1 MKKMNLKMIT
11 LMLMTTLM
19 IIGTASA
26 VAQPTASVELVD
38 EECDLTVWTYG
49 NHNSITSGFES
60 YFSSSVTGSTWTDAD
75 GRLAVISENGYMTI
89 NTEDP
94 TDCFCIVFASDR
106 NDGYAE
112 VYVDDEKVWEG
123 DTWADVATGQPIGA
137 QKIRSLK
144 ITDLQSTT
152 HSIEIKNPNVN
163 TVSNVHNGHVTIYK
177 YGYDCPEDTEIPEF
191 PTIALP
197 VAAILGLAF
206 VFHKREE

>member
-1 MKKMNLKMIT
+1 MKNMNLKMIT
-11 LMLMTTLM
+11 LMLMATLM

-38 EECDLTVWTYG
+38 EECELSVWTYG

-60 YFSSSVTGSTWTDAD
+60 YFRSSVIGNTWTDAD

-89 NTEDP
+89 NTENP

-123 DTWADVATGQPIGA
+123 DTWADVATGQPIDA
-137 QKIRSLK
+137 QKIRSLICK
-144 ITDLQSTT
+144 
-152 HSIEIKNPNVN
+152 
-163 TVSNVHNGHVTIYK
+163 
-177 YGYDCPEDTEIPEF
+177 
-191 PTIALP
+191 ALP
-197 VAAILGLAF
+197 T
-206 VFHKREE
+206 RSR